1 MLAPSNSEQV
11 RRLVENVLSVSHEVN
26 PGYIHTE
33 HMAWALGILADVVLQ
48 KNYMDNIVFARLH
61 ERLNLLTNS
70 RKFPTRF

>member
-1 MLAPSNSEQV
+1 MLAPSNSDQV

-26 PGYIHTE
+26 PGYTHNE

-61 ERLNLLTNS
+61 ERLNSLTHT
-70 RKFPTRF
+70 RKFPTKF

>member
-1 MLAPSNSEQV
+1 MLAPSNEARV
-11 RRLVENVLSVSHEVN
+11 RTLVENVLQVSHDIN
-26 PGYIHTE
+26 PDYTHNQ

-61 ERLNLLTNS
+61 ERLNQLTNT